1 MILASSSVS
10 AASADWIAILIAV
23 LAMFGS
29 VLATIIASRSARAD
43 KRFEIQVNRLNE
55 IQSRNSERKYEMY
68 KPVIELFGQALS
80 IGEPSPLTDDERKK
94 VFLDFTTWVS
104 IYGSD
109 GMMTAYHNLRQAI
122 FMQMASINAPADDS
136 PPKNDV
142 PAAILARLYVDFIL
156 AIRRDIGYPDT
167 KIGVREILGIR
178 VDDLYSVDSMI
189 LTLPFEKLCEREK
202 WTPPWTDRKLDRSVV
217 ETAQADAASPPP
229 S

>member
-1 MILASSSVS
+1 MKLASSSVIVNTGP
-10 AASADWIAILIAV
+10 ADWIAILIAA

-43 KRFEIQVNRLNE
+43 KRFELQANRLSELEN
-55 IQSRNSERKYEMY
+55 RNSERKYEMY
-68 KPVIELFGQALS
+68 KPIIELLGQALS
-80 IGEPSPLTDDERKK
+80 LGETSPLSEVEQKK

-109 GMMTAYHNLRQAI
+109 GTMIAYHNLRQAV
-122 FMQMASINAPADDS
+122 FMASDNVPASSD
-136 PPKNDV
+136 KV

-167 KIGVREILGIR
+167 SIGIHEILGIR
-178 VDDLYSVDSMI
+178 VADLYVIDNMA

-202 WTPPWTDRKLDRSVV
+202 WTPPWTGD
-217 ETAQADAASPPP
+217 
-229 S
+229 